1 MAQIID
7 GLCDFDNVTADMIA
21 RHNMSMYGTG
31 DYVLQIDECLEYDL
45 VSNNEI
51 HVKDGMY
58 IMQGRRGCVKKGTTD
73 ICIIENGAQA
83 VNRNDIIVIEYVK
96 DEATRLES
104 HTTKVIKG
112 VPAEVAVDPELVTG
126 DINAGAVLHQMPL
139 YRVKIEGLNVVAVE
153 QMFEMGSVAAETV
166 NPMEATEPGFA
177 ADALA
182 VKNQFDE
189 QNKNLGGFTP
199 IIDDTGKIT
208 GYKTSVGGA
217 DTVFPFSRLEYV
229 YNEGKFF
236 DLITTF
242 EYKTTNK
249 TKVLNFNEDHIQI
262 GGKGESGGTYLYTVV
277 ATDKS
282 IDLTDYS
289 YMLIL
294 GTIYGNTFTGNGD
307 NELYIGKIQVG
318 FEDANTATTFTA
330 IESLTNGAGA
340 NANLRWA
347 IPLKDITGNKFMYIK
362 AGGWRTI
369 GKWADD
375 TFANKINS
383 IILIR

>member
-83 VNRNDIIVIEYVK
+83 VNRNDIIVIEYAK

-112 VPAEVAVDPELVTG
+112 VPAEVAVDPEIVTG

-153 QMFEMGSVAAETV
+153 QMFEIGSVAAETV
-166 NPMEATEPGFA
+166 NPMEATEEGFA
-177 ADALA
+177 ADAYKTKL
-182 VKNQFDE
+182 QFDE
-189 QNKNLGGFTP
+189 QNKNFAKLEWTLLQSVTGNSKE
-199 IIDDTGKIT
+199 IILPEQFNELQVQMVGSDMTYVWNLYKHNLKSTDIRLIQ
-208 GYKTSVGGA
+208 GYAG
-217 DTVFPFSRLEYV
+217 
-229 YNEGKFF
+229 
-236 DLITTF
+236 
-242 EYKTTNK
+242 TTNPNYASFYANNNRIKIDAFVEKNVSK
-249 TKVLNFNEDHIQI
+249 TNSAV
-262 GGKGESGGTYLYTVV
+262 TTVW
-277 ATDKS
+277 
-282 IDLTDYS
+282 Y
-289 YMLIL
+289 
-294 GTIYGNTFTGNGD
+294 
-307 NELYIGKIQVG
+307 
-318 FEDANTATTFTA
+318 
-330 IESLTNGAGA
+330 
-340 NANLRWA
+340 R
-347 IPLKDITGNKFMYIK
+347 
-362 AGGWRTI
+362 
-369 GKWADD
+369 
-375 TFANKINS
+375 
-383 IILIR
+383 

>member
-21 RHNMSMYGTG
+21 RHNISLYGAG
-31 DYVLQIDECLEYDL
+31 DYVLQVDECLEYDL

-153 QMFEMGSVAAETV
+153 QLFEIGSVAAETV
-166 NPMEATEPGFA
+166 NPMEATEEGFA
-177 ADALA
+177 ADAYQTKL
-182 VKNQFDE
+182 QFDA
-189 QNKNLGGFTP
+189 QNKNREWKYLG
-199 IIDDTGKIT
+199 
-208 GYKTSVGGA
+208 SVGDKRNITLPSEWTELNLIAVGSA
-217 DTVFPFSRLEYV
+217 TFQFNVPRLHIETHTPQSFHHGFYDGSNWYGYCLIKVTKTTAYLEYIKRNGSTEAGTLYV
-229 YNEGKFF
+229 Y
-236 DLITTF
+236 
-242 EYKTTNK
+242 YK
-249 TKVLNFNEDHIQI
+249 
-262 GGKGESGGTYLYTVV
+262 
-277 ATDKS
+277 
-282 IDLTDYS
+282 
-289 YMLIL
+289 
-294 GTIYGNTFTGNGD
+294 
-307 NELYIGKIQVG
+307 
-318 FEDANTATTFTA
+318 
-330 IESLTNGAGA
+330 
-340 NANLRWA
+340 
-347 IPLKDITGNKFMYIK
+347 
-362 AGGWRTI
+362 
-369 GKWADD
+369 
-375 TFANKINS
+375 
-383 IILIR
+383 

>member
-112 VPAEVAVDPELVTG
+112 VPAELAVDPELVTG

-153 QMFEMGSVAAETV
+153 QMFEIGSVAAETV

-177 ADALA
+177 ADAYQTKL
-182 VKNQFDE
+182 QFDE
-189 QNKNLGGFTP
+189 QNKNLFKIKTYVGS
-199 IIDDTGKIT
+199 DGKLHFVD
-208 GYKTSVGGA
+208 SEGA
-217 DTVFPFSRLEYV
+217 DS
-229 YNEGKFF
+229 
-236 DLITTF
+236 
-242 EYKTTNK
+242 
-249 TKVLNFNEDHIQI
+249 VLNFSEKVTLNSVFLVIAATSGYGDQKASFTLKTNGCKTLKISGILEGITGASVAVTSGSSSI
-262 GGKGESGGTYLYTVV
+262 GSFTSYSQTTKTFDISKCTV
-277 ATDKS
+277 
-282 IDLTDYS
+282 I
-289 YMLIL
+289 
-294 GTIYGNTFTGNGD
+294 TFTITRSGTLGAGTWSQFTGSV
-307 NELYIGKIQVG
+307 ELY
-318 FEDANTATTFTA
+318 
-330 IESLTNGAGA
+330 
-340 NANLRWA
+340 
-347 IPLKDITGNKFMYIK
+347 
-362 AGGWRTI
+362 
-369 GKWADD
+369 
-375 TFANKINS
+375 
-383 IILIR
+383 

>member
-21 RHNMSMYGTG
+21 RHNMSMYGTS

-73 ICIIENGAQA
+73 ICIIENGGQA

-153 QMFEMGSVAAETV
+153 QMFEIGSVAAETV

-177 ADALA
+177 ADAYETKL
-182 VKNQFDE
+182 QFDE
-189 QNKNLGGFTP
+189 QNKKLDKEWTYVTASNNQTLNIDLSKIEYIGVGGLINNELDNTTIIPVSVFKALGRTLQIFGYANGVLFTAGVAKVS
-199 IIDDTGKIT
+199 D
-208 GYKTSVGGA
+208 TSVKVSVSQFAGGA
-217 DTVFPFSRLEYV
+217 CV
-229 YNEGKFF
+229 
-236 DLITTF
+236 I
-242 EYKTTNK
+242 YK
-249 TKVLNFNEDHIQI
+249 
-262 GGKGESGGTYLYTVV
+262 
-277 ATDKS
+277 
-282 IDLTDYS
+282 
-289 YMLIL
+289 
-294 GTIYGNTFTGNGD
+294 
-307 NELYIGKIQVG
+307 
-318 FEDANTATTFTA
+318 
-330 IESLTNGAGA
+330 
-340 NANLRWA
+340 
-347 IPLKDITGNKFMYIK
+347 
-362 AGGWRTI
+362 
-369 GKWADD
+369 
-375 TFANKINS
+375 
-383 IILIR
+383 

>member
-31 DYVLQIDECLEYDL
+31 DYVLQIDECLEYEL

-153 QMFEMGSVAAETV
+153 QMFEIGSVAAETV
-166 NPMEATEPGFA
+166 NPMEATEEGFA
-177 ADALA
+177 ADAYQTKL
-182 VKNQFDE
+182 QFNE
-189 QNKNLGGFTP
+189 QNKNFVHYL
-199 IIDDTGKIT
+199 
-208 GYKTSVGGA
+208 
-217 DTVFPFSRLEYV
+217 
-229 YNEGKFF
+229 
-236 DLITTF
+236 LI
-242 EYKTTNK
+242 
-249 TKVLNFNEDHIQI
+249 LNFNKCPTSKLTITDI
-262 GGKGESGGTYLYTVV
+262 LYR
-277 ATDKS
+277 
-282 IDLTDYS
+282 
-289 YMLIL
+289 
-294 GTIYGNTFTGNGD
+294 N
-307 NELYIGKIQVG
+307 
-318 FEDANTATTFTA
+318 
-330 IESLTNGAGA
+330 
-340 NANLRWA
+340 
-347 IPLKDITGNKFMYIK
+347 
-362 AGGWRTI
+362 
-369 GKWADD
+369 
-375 TFANKINS
+375 
-383 IILIR
+383 

>member
-21 RHNMSMYGTG
+21 RHNMSMYGTS

-73 ICIIENGAQA
+73 ICIIENGGQA

-153 QMFEMGSVAAETV
+153 QMFEIGSVAAETV

-182 VKNQFDE
+182 VKNQFSE
-189 QNKNLGGFTP
+189 QNKNIADCFQSVSNGKALVASAITGKGVTTASDATFETMANNITSITGLKLGNFKRSGERTAITSVSGLVVGKTYALCVLTTGESSSAMSGAFKSGFTVLKQAFVSWA
-199 IIDDTGKIT
+199 G
-208 GYKTSVGGA
+208 GYSTHA
-217 DTVFPFSRLEYV
+217 F
-229 YNEGKFF
+229 
-236 DLITTF
+236 
-242 EYKTTNK
+242 
-249 TKVLNFNEDHIQI
+249 
-262 GGKGESGGTYLYTVV
+262 
-277 ATDKS
+277 
-282 IDLTDYS
+282 
-289 YMLIL
+289 IL
-294 GTIYGNTFTGNGD
+294 
-307 NELYIGKIQVG
+307 K
-318 FEDANTATTFTA
+318 ATATTATFGWGIYTA
-330 IESLTNGAGA
+330 
-340 NANLRWA
+340 
-347 IPLKDITGNKFMYIK
+347 
-362 AGGWRTI
+362 
-369 GKWADD
+369 
-375 TFANKINS
+375 
-383 IILIR
+383 LIQLD